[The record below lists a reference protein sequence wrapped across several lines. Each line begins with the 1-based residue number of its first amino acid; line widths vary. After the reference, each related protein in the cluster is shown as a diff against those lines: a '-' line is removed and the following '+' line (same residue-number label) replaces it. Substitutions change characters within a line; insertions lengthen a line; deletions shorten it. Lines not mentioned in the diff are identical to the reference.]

1 MYIQTWTFLIVGL
14 PFALYIGIA
23 IWSRAKST
31 KDFYVAGGGVSPLA
45 NGLATGADWMSAAS
59 FLDTLSSATVSP
71 GGAGGSVTM
80 PPWMKGVLS
89 TNERLQ
95 YRGYGGA
102 DRDQRRER
110 RDRRGGGAVGH
121 VTPLLGKSPLAAPL
135 PRSSAG
141 GSSKALRSPSPQRR
155 ARSIHAHSD
164 PTGVGLRESRSAGD
178 SVARA
183 VVGRGSQRR
192 RRRRQ
197 HSPNRN
203 RSGR

>member
-1 MYIQTWTFLIVGL
+1 MLMGMPDLQT
-14 PFALYIGIA
+14 
-23 IWSRAKST
+23 
-31 KDFYVAGGGVSPLA
+31 AGKATMPSPD
-45 NGLATGADWMSAAS
+45 TVSAAS